1 MAQTKILASGFD
13 VDVISGNTALAAQ
26 PASDD
31 EIIISDGGTLKRL
44 DLKHIQNTPAIMV
57 QKSGNQ
63 TVGTGSATK
72 VTWDVEDLDS
82 DGTFASDRF
91 TPAVAGKYYCYTSVA
106 CDAIG
111 ADKGLYTMLYFNG
124 SHAQSGSSSN
134 GSSAGNTITT
144 AIGAVFD
151 MDADDY
157 VEVYGQHNHGSDR
170 NIIGNSTTESLFLAF
185 KIAGA

>member
-91 TPAVAGKYYCYTSVA
+91 TPAVAGKYFCYTQIAV
-106 CDAIG
+106 DAIG
-111 ADKGLYTMLYFNG
+111 QDKNLYCMLYFNG
-124 SHAQSGSSSN
+124 SHAQSGV
-134 GSSAGNTITT
+134 GFSAASGATIT
-144 AIGAVFD
+144 ANIGAIFD

-157 VEVYGQHNHGSDR
+157 VEVYAQHNHGSDR
-170 NIIGNSTTESLFLAF
+170 NIIGNSTTESVFLAYR
-185 KIAGA
+185 IAGV

>member
-57 QKSGNQ
+57 QKSGAQ

-72 VTWDVEDLDS
+72 ITWDVEDLDS

-91 TPAVAGKYYCYTSVA
+91 TPAVAGKYFCYAQIAV
-106 CDAIG
+106 DAI
-111 ADKGLYTMLYFNG
+111 AQDKNLYCMLYVNG
-124 SHAQSGSSSN
+124 SHTQSGV
-134 GSSAGNTITT
+134 GMCSASGETITSN
-144 AIGAVFD
+144 IGAIFD
-151 MDADDY
+151 FDADDY

-170 NIIGNSTTESLFLAF
+170 NIIGNATTESVFLAYR
-185 KIAGA
+185 IAGV